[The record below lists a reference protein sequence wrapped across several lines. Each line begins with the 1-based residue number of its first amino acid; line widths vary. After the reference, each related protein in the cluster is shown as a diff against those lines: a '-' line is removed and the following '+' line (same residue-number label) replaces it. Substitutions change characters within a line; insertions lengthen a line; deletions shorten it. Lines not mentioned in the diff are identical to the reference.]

1 MCKVC
6 SLIGVTKSV
15 EEVGSRCHVSRYQAT
30 PRVSC
35 LASRLLSVTQRCSSS
50 QFDPPYLDVTV
61 AEIPEYPLLNVQ
73 MKSQDFTVLEH
84 YSKWV
89 HKTALNMGIEV
100 EDAWATPSE
109 KFRIQTYKPQ
119 STHLES
125 EYKVQIYERTIQAT
139 DLSSILAPLF
149 MEVIQHGLPDCV
161 ELTVQEHLPEHSEVR
176 YIPDLELKEL
186 RAQLHDL
193 GGPSKSKN

>member
-1 MCKVC
+1 MMF
-6 SLIGVTKSV
+6 T
-15 EEVGSRCHVSRYQAT
+15 VGRAT
-30 PRVSC
+30 SRVSC
-35 LASRLLSVTQRCSSS
+35 LASRLISSSQRFSSS
-50 QFDPPYLDVTV
+50 QFDPPYLDVTT

-73 MKSQDFTVLEH
+73 MKSRDFTVLEH

-100 EDAWATPSE
+100 EDTWATPSE
-109 KFRIQTYKPQ
+109 KFRIQTYEPN
-119 STHLES
+119 STRIES
-125 EYKVQIYERTIQAT
+125 EYNLQIYERTVQLA

-149 MEVIQHGLPDCV
+149 IEVIQHGLPDCV
-161 ELTVQEHLPEHSEVR
+161 DLHVQEHLLEHSEVR

-186 RAQLHDL
+186 RAQLHDM